1 MTQKFGMK
9 GVKSPR
15 LMPAGLGRRQ
25 CNSSTRKYWSIVLIC
40 IMVSWWSLSLSCN
53 IEVAKVG
60 TWRNDGRTESE
71 FQKIANKIGSLDRF
85 WTISHC
91 CSCCSSPSC
100 LKTWDVRIP
109 WLLKELPSPLAVFSS
124 SEDPGPWIFVEARF
138 FLAPLFLWPAC
149 LRDFQGGIS
158 KEHESE
164 DPTHEKNKT

>member
-1 MTQKFGMK
+1 MTLNTILYIYVLMLLIPHSSSFIVPILVLILVLTVLSLLVKCFSRTLISSCMTQKFGMK

-53 IEVAKVG
+53 IEVTKVG

-91 CSCCSSPSC
+91 CSCCSSPFM
-100 LKTWDVRIP
+100 P
-109 WLLKELPSPLAVFSS
+109 
-124 SEDPGPWIFVEARF
+124 
-138 FLAPLFLWPAC
+138 
-149 LRDFQGGIS
+149 
-158 KEHESE
+158 
-164 DPTHEKNKT
+164 